1 MFRLTL
7 SSLRHRAGAFAASLL
22 SLFLGAAIV
31 MAFASLLDT
40 GLGGDHVT
48 STEQE
53 TLITMASVVGAWGLI
68 IVVFA
73 AASTLTLSVRQRRQ
87 EMALL
92 KTVGATPRQVR
103 RMIVGEAAVVS
114 LVAAVAAIVPAV
126 GAGRL
131 VFALLQ
137 DSDQV
142 SSAVHHRFGPIALGV
157 GLGVTF
163 LSATIAALV
172 TARRATKVRAQEAMV
187 AAAVD
192 NPRMSRKRKIAAGVF
207 LALGLETGVLTATLM
222 KGEGSDAMQTGG
234 QASIWFAIGL
244 AILAPGLLRLATRV
258 VAAPLQRL
266 GGPSGYLTVENLRHR
281 TQQMAGALMPIVLFT
296 AIAAGT
302 ITMQATENHASAAEG
317 LVKNAEEKAI
327 ETLNFVVV
335 GMIALFAAIMVI
347 NTLVAVTTHRRQELG
362 QQRLAG
368 ATPGQVLR
376 MVGLESAVLVA
387 TGVLFG
393 TIASLVTVVPYSI
406 ARTDSALPPTG
417 VGIYVGVVA
426 VAAVLTLGA
435 SLGAAR
441 RTIRTPAVEAAAAIA
456 A

>member
-1 MFRLTL
+1 MFKLAV
-7 SSLRHRAGAFAASLL
+7 SSLRHRTGAFAASFL
-22 SLFLGAAIV
+22 SLFLGATIV

-40 GLGGDHVT
+40 GLGGDHVS

-114 LVAAVAAIVPAV
+114 IAAALAAIVPAL

-142 SSAVHHRFGPIALGV
+142 SSAVDHRFGPIALGV

-163 LSATIAALV
+163 LAATVAALV

-207 LALGLETGVLTATLM
+207 LALGVETGTLTATLM

-234 QASIWFAIGL
+234 QAAIWFAIGL
-244 AILAPGLLRLATRV
+244 AILAPALLRVGTRV
-258 VAAPLQRL
+258 VAGPLQRL
-266 GGPSGYLTVENLRHR
+266 GGASGYLTVENLRHR

-317 LVKNAEEKAI
+317 LVKNADEKAI

-335 GMIALFAAIMVI
+335 GMIALFAAIMVV
-347 NTLVAVTTHRRQELG
+347 NTLVAATTHRRQELA

-368 ATPGQVLR
+368 ATPPQVLR
-376 MVGLESAVLVA
+376 MVGLESVVLVA

-406 ARTDSALPPTG
+406 ARTDSAVPPTG
-417 VGIYVGVVA
+417 VGIYAGVVA

-441 RTIRTPAVEAAAAIA
+441 RAIRPPAVEAVAA
-456 A
+456 

>member
-1 MFRLTL
+1 MVRVAL
-7 SSLRHRAGAFAASLL
+7 SSLRHRTGAFVASLL
-22 SLFLGAAIV
+22 SLFLGATIV

-40 GLGGDHVT
+40 GLGGDDVS

-53 TLITMASVVGAWGLI
+53 TLVTMASVVGAWGLI

-73 AASTLTLSVRQRRQ
+73 AASTLTLSVRQRRR

-114 LVAAVAAIVPAV
+114 VVAAVAAIVPAA

-142 SSAVHHRFGPIALGV
+142 SSAVDHRFGPIALGM

-163 LSATIAALV
+163 LAATVAALV
-172 TARRATKVRAQEAMV
+172 TARRATAVRAQEAMV

-192 NPRMSRKRKIAAGVF
+192 NPGMSRKRKIAAGVF
-207 LALGLETGVLTATLM
+207 LALGVETGVLTATLM

-234 QASIWFAIGL
+234 QAAIWFAIGL
-244 AILAPGLLRLATRV
+244 AILAPALLRAATRV
-258 VAAPLQRL
+258 AAGPLERL
-266 GGPSGYLTVENLRHR
+266 GGASGYLTVENLRHR
-281 TQQMAGALMPIVLFT
+281 TQQMAGALMPIILFT

-302 ITMQATENHASAAEG
+302 ITMQVTENHASAAEG
-317 LVKNAEEKAI
+317 LVKNAEQKAI

-335 GMIALFAAIMVI
+335 GMIALFAAIMLI
-347 NTLVAVTTHRRQELG
+347 NTLVAATTHRRQELG
-362 QQRLAG
+362 QHRLAG
-368 ATPGQVLR
+368 ATPPQVLR

-406 ARTDSALPPTG
+406 ARTDSAVPPTW
-417 VGIYVGVVA
+417 VGIYAGVVA
-426 VAAVLTLGA
+426 VAAALTLGA

-441 RTIRTPAVEAAAAIA
+441 HAIRPPAVEAVA
-456 A
+456 